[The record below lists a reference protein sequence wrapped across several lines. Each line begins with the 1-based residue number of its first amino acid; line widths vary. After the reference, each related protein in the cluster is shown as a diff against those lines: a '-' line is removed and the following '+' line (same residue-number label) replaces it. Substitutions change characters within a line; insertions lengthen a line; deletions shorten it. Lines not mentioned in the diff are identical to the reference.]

1 MLKKKEKILLYGS
14 NLWYLG
20 EGMFGP
26 LLAVFTERIG
36 GSILDISWAWATY
49 LIVTSFV
56 LILVGKISDYK
67 ISKERLMISGYLLNA
82 VFTFAYL
89 FVSSPMRLF
98 FVQAGLG
105 VAAAFAMP
113 TWQALYAKYEDRK
126 HAGYTWG
133 LADGEAQLITG
144 IAIIIGGL
152 IVTYVSFAALF
163 ILMGAIQII
172 ATLYQS
178 QILRKK

>member
-1 MLKKKEKILLYGS
+1 
-14 NLWYLG
+14 
-20 EGMFGP
+20 MFGP
-26 LLAVFTERIG
+26 LLAVFTERVG

-56 LILVGKISDYK
+56 IIIVGKISDNK
-67 ISKERLMISGYLLNA
+67 ISKEKLMISGYALNV

-89 FVSSPMRLF
+89 TVSSPMRLF

-105 VAAAFAMP
+105 VAAALAMP

-144 IAIIIGGL
+144 LAIIIGGL
-152 IVTYVSFAALF
+152 IVNYISFEALF
-163 ILMGAIQII
+163 IVMGIIQIV